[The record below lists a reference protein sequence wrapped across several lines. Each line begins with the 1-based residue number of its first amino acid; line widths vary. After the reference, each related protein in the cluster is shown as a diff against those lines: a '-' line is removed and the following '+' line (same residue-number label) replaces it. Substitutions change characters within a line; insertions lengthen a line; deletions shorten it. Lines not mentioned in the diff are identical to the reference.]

1 MLASTGIG
9 LSMVPLVSYGQTSN
23 STSQY
28 IFNFTAITNEYA
40 SFTYILPTVKQG
52 NALVITG
59 KLIDAVTLQPLS
71 ALIDAAHKRLP
82 SQSYSLDILN
92 STRKVIKDGLKDS

>member
-1 MLASTGIG
+1 VLASRAEHGTIG
-9 LSMVPLVSYGQTSN
+9 VIWTNIQLYVTVYLQ
-23 STSQY
+23 
-28 IFNFTAITNEYA
+28 FTAITNEYA

-52 NALVITG
+52 NAFVITG